1 MIHRALGVGNAPRV
15 LTIPAAH
22 CYTPLNQPE
31 VDMRSIQYAP
41 AQSARGSA
49 TLIDLL
55 LPHRSLLA
63 DAALIVGFAAFT
75 AVFAQIAIKLPFTP
89 VPITGQ
95 TLAVL
100 VTGGALGANRGA
112 ASLALYMLVGM
123 VGLPV
128 FAPSLGE
135 GTVVHFILPW
145 QGSDGFV
152 WNIASGGYI
161 VGFVAAAWIVGRL
174 AERGWDRSWRVL
186 LAMLAGNVALY
197 APGLLWLGWWAVD
210 QEWTSGAKI
219 IPDTLQWGLWPFVA
233 GDLAKLYVASVALPG
248 AWALARRL
256 RAEDD

>member
-1 MIHRALGVGNAPRV
+1 
-15 LTIPAAH
+15 
-22 CYTPLNQPE
+22 
-31 VDMRSIQYAP
+31 MRTSYYAP
-41 AQSARGSA
+41 AQSATRSA
-49 TLIDLL
+49 TLIDSL
-55 LPHRSLLA
+55 LPGRSLLA
-63 DAALIVGFAAFT
+63 DVSLIVGFAMFT

-100 VTGGALGANRGA
+100 LTGGALGANRGA

-145 QGSDGFV
+145 EGSNALV

-161 VGFVAAAWIVGRL
+161 VGFVGAAWLVGRL

-186 LAMLAGNVALY
+186 LALLAGNVVLY
-197 APGLLWLGWWAVD
+197 VPGLLWLGWWAVD
-210 QEWTSGAKI
+210 NEWTSGAKI

-248 AWALARRL
+248 AWALVRRI
-256 RAEDD
+256 RDEDY

>member
-1 MIHRALGVGNAPRV
+1 MRTSYYSP
-15 LTIPAAH
+15 LT
-22 CYTPLNQPE
+22 T
-31 VDMRSIQYAP
+31 
-41 AQSARGSA
+41 SATRSA
-49 TLIDLL
+49 TLIDSL

-63 DAALIVGFAAFT
+63 DAALVVGFAMFT
-75 AVFAQIAIKLPFTP
+75 GVFAQIAIKLPFTP

-100 VTGGALGANRGA
+100 LTGGALGANRGA
-112 ASLALYMLVGM
+112 ISLALYMLVGM

-161 VGFVAAAWIVGRL
+161 VGFVGAAWVVGRL

-186 LAMLAGNVALY
+186 LALLAGNVVLY
-197 APGLLWLGWWAVD
+197 VPGLLWLGYYAVD
-210 QEWTSGAKI
+210 NAWTSGSRI

-248 AWALARRL
+248 AWALVRRV
-256 RAEDD
+256 RDEDY